1 MESINNISLKFSPD
15 KFDITEGKDGENRWL
30 KIGGLALEEGVSR
43 NKNRYTFKNL
53 QENDTR
59 DFKWVFG
66 HPAHG
71 EVEEHIVG
79 MGKLSLSE
87 TRLMHEGQ
95 IRNTSRHPDI
105 IESVRDGF
113 LGPSIHATAKKITK
127 EKDEYLVEG
136 LEIDG
141 IGLVA
146 FQGVKNASIDYA
158 IAESFELENKTNEGE
173 EKMTEEKPIKEE
185 EAPVA
190 PEAPEK
196 PAEEP
201 KKEEEAPAEEAP
213 KKEEEPA
220 APAPAEEKLKQMQE
234 QIDKLNAER
243 KENLVESIIKIN
255 SELKKEELL
264 KESDDRL
271 GLMLE
276 YETKLA
282 AKVPSAAI
290 VEEKVEE
297 NATPNIVE
305 ANDGTYSMTKE
316 SYEKFNREMREKI
329 R

>member
-15 KFDITEGKDGENRWL
+15 KFDITEGKDGGWL
-30 KIGGLALEEGVSR
+30 RIGGLALEEGVSR

-53 QENDTR
+53 QENNSR
-59 DFKWVFG
+59 NFKWVFG

-79 MGKLSLSE
+79 MGQLSLSD
-87 TRLMHEGQ
+87 TKLMHEGR
-95 IRNTSRHPDI
+95 IRNTARHPDI

-173 EKMTEEKPIKEE
+173 KTMEEEKPIKEE
-185 EAPVA
+185 EAQAPAEA
-190 PEAPEK
+190 PEAPEEAPK
-196 PAEEP
+196 EEEKEEAP
-201 KKEEEAPAEEAP
+201 KEEEA
-213 KKEEEPA
+213 KEEP
-220 APAPAEEKLKQMQE
+220 APAPAEERLKQMQE
-234 QIDKLNAER
+234 QIDKLNAEK

-271 GLMLE
+271 GLILG

-282 AKVPSAAI
+282 SKNESAAI
-290 VEEKVEE
+290 VEEKAEE
-297 NATPNIVE
+297 APMIAE